1 MLLLQSAECR
11 EHRRWIDR
19 ENSRLRNKAKK
30 EETRRIR
37 DFVDAAFKLDPRVVA
52 YKQAQKDAREQRKRE
67 KLEVANKEKYAE
79 EARKLEE
86 DRLQAEKAVAD
97 KIVADAAKKNK

>member
-1 MLLLQSAECR
+1 M
-11 EHRRWIDR
+11 
-19 ENSRLRNKAKK
+19 
-30 EETRRIR
+30 
-37 DFVDAAFKLDPRVVA
+37 A